1 MSSSSSSPST
11 VDNGART
18 LKLEQI
24 LVALD
29 FEETSR
35 RALEVG
41 EGLADRLGAAL
52 TLVHVWDVPHYPYT
66 SMATSALL
74 KAVEKSAREAFDAL
88 LAEVKSRRPNVNVA
102 GVLKHG
108 SAWSEILATA
118 EEIRADVVILGT
130 HGRRGVPRA
139 VLGSVAEKVVRTSPV
154 PVLTIP
160 GPHP

>member
-1 MSSSSSSPST
+1 M
-11 VDNGART
+11 DNGART

-88 LAEVKSRRPNVNVA
+88 LAEVKSRRQ
-102 GVLKHG
+102 
-108 SAWSEILATA
+108 T
-118 EEIRADVVILGT
+118 
-130 HGRRGVPRA
+130 
-139 VLGSVAEKVVRTSPV
+139 
-154 PVLTIP
+154 
-160 GPHP
+160 